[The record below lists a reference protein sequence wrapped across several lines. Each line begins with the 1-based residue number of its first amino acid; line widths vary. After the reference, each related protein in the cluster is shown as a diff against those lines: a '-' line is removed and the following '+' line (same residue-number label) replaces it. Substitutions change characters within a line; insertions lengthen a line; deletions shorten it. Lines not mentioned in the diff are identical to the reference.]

1 MIRNIVFDLGNV
13 LLNWNPEQHFI
24 RKGLSHEEREVI
36 LSEVFRAPEW
46 PMLDNGDLSLWEAV
60 ERISVRS
67 TLNTDQILAAFNSR
81 LEILFPLDFNIKLLP
96 GLKKA
101 GFKLYYLS
109 NFPEDIFDEV
119 TAKNSFFTLFDGGII
134 SARVRLSKPDPEI
147 FRHLAGNYNL
157 EYGETLFI
165 DDIKTNVDAAVSL
178 GMKGIHLK
186 DQTGLRAHLEELL
199 GIVIPEY

>member
-1 MIRNIVFDLGNV
+1 MRPL
-13 LLNWNPEQHFI
+13 QKTASSHFLI
-24 RKGLSHEEREVI
+24 
-36 LSEVFRAPEW
+36 
-46 PMLDNGDLSLWEAV
+46 
-60 ERISVRS
+60 
-67 TLNTDQILAAFNSR
+67 
-81 LEILFPLDFNIKLLP
+81 
-96 GLKKA
+96 
-101 GFKLYYLS
+101 Y
-109 NFPEDIFDEV
+109 
-119 TAKNSFFTLFDGGII
+119 GII

-147 FRHLAGNYNL
+147 FRHLITGNYNL